1 MEPVST
7 GRRNSGYFS
16 SDLGYRGRRP
26 INESEHY
33 VKKILAVLT
42 IASALLLTGCSQ
54 TNEAAS
60 VGDFKISQTDLQASI
75 DAVIAERAKV
85 DSSQMQLETGD
96 ELNRSQLRF
105 RILMHTFDEI
115 AKELKIE
122 VTSSNIEAK
131 KTTIIESNGGKT
143 ELAKNLVNAAIAQ
156 ADFDTYVRAVVISE
170 QITAAMSASGVA
182 EADIANK
189 LGELLSQKA
198 KELGVKIN
206 PRYGVWDVAA
216 GDVVAANVT
225 GDAVAPAAK

>member
-1 MEPVST
+1 M
-7 GRRNSGYFS
+7 
-16 SDLGYRGRRP
+16 
-26 INESEHY
+26 
-33 VKKILAVLT
+33 KKILAVLT